1 MSSRKGHNLVNEL
14 YCNKKFKERGGHRWR
29 NWWIGPTH
37 PIKGHPRPWAASAR
51 GGGGPPQPRA
61 ATQAFVPLYLKCHS
75 HCFLR
80 SRLPLAPGFQGPR
93 LSLFISR
100 LPEECFF
107 WAEISPPPPACLLLP
122 RLSGI
127 PFSFLSPPQ
136 TFGILPWA
144 WPCAA
149 RPGDCC
155 FWLCYRP
162 CRKQRN
168 TEPATRVE
176 RKGVGGGTPELKA
189 KIPFKSI

>member
-107 WAEISPPPPACLLLP
+107 WAEISPPLLLACFFQDSLEFP
-122 RLSGI
+122 SHFYLLHKPSE
-127 PFSFLSPPQ
+127 FSHGPGLVQ
-136 TFGILPWA
+136 QDLETVAFGSATDPA
-144 WPCAA
+144 ESN
-149 RPGDCC
+149 GTQS
-155 FWLCYRP
+155 
-162 CRKQRN
+162 QR
-168 TEPATRVE
+168 RVWRGRGWGE
-176 RKGVGGGTPELKA
+176 ALLN
-189 KIPFKSI
+189 